1 MPIRPD
7 QEHYKLAGLL
17 QTPCMKVSHCLKNV
31 IACSKCRLFRQQ
43 HCSCCHAEYEVDFIT
58 YFTKIA
64 NLGAKFDSNKYLYP
78 ITLELPK
85 IK

>member
-1 MPIRPD
+1 MCTASVVG
-7 QEHYKLAGLL
+7 LCTCFVAGHKPSKHPLRLL
-17 QTPCMKVSHCLKNV
+17 DEMHVC
-31 IACSKCRLFRQQ
+31 A
-43 HCSCCHAEYEVDFIT
+43 AEYEVDFIT